1 MLIDQY
7 NQVKRN
13 VEEACR
19 RAGRDP
25 REVTIIAVSK
35 TKPLSMIEELRK
47 EKVMDFGENKVQ
59 ELKEKYEQIS
69 WPVRWHLIGHLQTNK
84 VKYIVDKVALIHSVD
99 SVKLAKQIDKEA
111 AKRDIKEVPI
121 LIQVNFAEE
130 DTKFGFNASEVMEM
144 VEEISTLPHVKIKG
158 LMQIAPFVEN
168 PEENRVYFA
177 AMKQLSVDIK
187 EKNFDNVDMTI
198 LSMGMTNDY
207 EIAVEEGSTMV
218 RVGTGIF
225 GERNY
230 NIYRRKKMKGTV
242 DKLLNFMK
250 LTEDEEYDEEYDDE
264 EEEDEKPEKF
274 SLFKKKESVKD
285 ETEVVSQPL
294 EQTREMKKRRFS
306 STTGGSKVV
315 SMNGRGVEVYVI
327 KPQDFAE
334 AQTAADLLREGR
346 TVVIN
351 LEGVELTV
359 AQRSIDFIGGA
370 TYAINGSLQ
379 AVSSNIFIA
388 APDSIEVSGD
398 LKNEIMNENIIS
410 PQLK

>member
-1 MLIDQY
+1 
-7 NQVKRN
+7 
-13 VEEACR
+13 
-19 RAGRDP
+19 
-25 REVTIIAVSK
+25 
-35 TKPLSMIEELRK
+35 
-47 EKVMDFGENKVQ
+47 
-59 ELKEKYEQIS
+59 
-69 WPVRWHLIGHLQTNK
+69 
-84 VKYIVDKVALIHSVD
+84 
-99 SVKLAKQIDKEA
+99 
-111 AKRDIKEVPI
+111 
-121 LIQVNFAEE
+121 
-130 DTKFGFNASEVMEM
+130 
-144 VEEISTLPHVKIKG
+144 
-158 LMQIAPFVEN
+158 
-168 PEENRVYFA
+168 
-177 AMKQLSVDIK
+177 
-187 EKNFDNVDMTI
+187 
-198 LSMGMTNDY
+198 
-207 EIAVEEGSTMV
+207 
-218 RVGTGIF
+218 
-225 GERNY
+225 
-230 NIYRRKKMKGTV
+230 MKGTV

-250 LTEDEEYDEEYDDE
+250 LTEDEEYDEEYEEYDDE

-274 SLFKKKESVKD
+274 SLFKKKESVKG

-359 AQRSIDFIGGA
+359 AQRSIDFVGGA